1 MKQDTIDRQ
10 VIRDYIE
17 KLKRC
22 LKKNNHLCGDNK
34 SYRTKQEIL
43 CYGQRGSIQ
52 VTIQNLEEIL
62 EEN

>member
-1 MKQDTIDRQ
+1 MKEDMMDKQ

-22 LKKNNHLCGDNK
+22 VKKNNHLCGDNK
-34 SYRTKQEIL
+34 LYRTEKEIL

-52 VTIQNLEEIL
+52 ATIQNLEEIL